1 MLAMANIIIEGGM
14 PFSKEDLQE
23 ATDHEGTLYD
33 WLDAGEEKQSDTEP
47 QTPQGDYDTLKKPS

>member
-1 MLAMANIIIEGGM
+1 MANIIIEGGM

-23 ATDHEGTLYD
+23 ATDHGGTLYD

-47 QTPQGDYDTLKKPS
+47 QTPQGDYDMLKKPS